1 MKGCVIE
8 MAVVRKV
15 KLQGIKNVSYTR
27 KDGQTINGY
36 ELHFAYSDPDINGV
50 GAGSL
55 FARSVDMGAI
65 PKVGDMLRVYHDDFA
80 RRFTL
85 IPDGD

>member
-1 MKGCVIE
+1 

-27 KDGQTINGY
+27 KSGEQVNGY
-36 ELHFAYSDPDINGV
+36 ELHFAYSDPDISGV

-55 FARSVDMGAI
+55 FARSVDLGTV
-65 PKVGDMLRVYHDDFA
+65 PKVGDILRVYHDDFA

-85 IPDGD
+85 IPDAD